1 MAPPCQIL
9 RIVRPRTTIACAFCL
24 SAGLSLRTVILC
36 CQSLPHLPPEIRFP
50 KNFAGTQALGVAP
63 TGSVGAVFR
72 KTQDS
77 SLLHSSTSAS
87 SRCLCPSLWVAAS
100 AFEVRTSH
108 IPSHLHNC
116 ETCRPFHPSDSV
128 KALSPHLEAT
138 FMRRPAALFF
148 LLIFSA
154 TICTAQRRGPI
165 HPPPATS
172 AGAQS
177 TGAGSAITLP
187 ASTKITVALT
197 KAVFT
202 ASAQP
207 GDAIYAVTSFPVVA
221 DTRMAI
227 PPGTYVQGFVDTISR
242 PSGRSPHAEFR
253 LHFVQMVFADGYSV
267 ELYNTPL
274 PSAASDGAA
283 VSSDPVQ
290 QELLIEQ
297 GGLGGAPVADVFVN
311 VSASSDVLLD
321 NGTQFEIQLERPLS
335 LDSARIAAAI
345 AVSKSPRISQFKSA
359 TKCRFIVGTAGTPG
373 TPDTVIA
380 GSPGTPDTVIPGMN
394 GAPDTVIPGISA
406 TPDTVIPGTPGTPGT
421 PDTVCPGPPVVAS
434 AQPDQSTYSKSFP
447 VLGALTLDGQHLTRG
462 NYKATW
468 TGAGDN
474 VDVRLT
480 RKKTPDIVV
489 KAHVVN
495 LPKKASKSIATRH
508 ANADGSQS
516 LESVQFKGQTVA
528 LYFEQVSA
536 GNSSPTANKPPG
548 A

>member
-1 MAPPCQIL
+1 
-9 RIVRPRTTIACAFCL
+9 
-24 SAGLSLRTVILC
+24 
-36 CQSLPHLPPEIRFP
+36 
-50 KNFAGTQALGVAP
+50 
-63 TGSVGAVFR
+63 
-72 KTQDS
+72 
-77 SLLHSSTSAS
+77 
-87 SRCLCPSLWVAAS
+87 
-100 AFEVRTSH
+100 
-108 IPSHLHNC
+108 
-116 ETCRPFHPSDSV
+116 
-128 KALSPHLEAT
+128 
-138 FMRRPAALFF
+138 MRRPAALFF

-154 TICTAQRRGPI
+154 TLGNAQRRGPI
-165 HPPPATS
+165 NPPPATS
-172 AGAQS
+172 ADPQS
-177 TGAGSAITLP
+177 RAASAITLP

-197 KAVFT
+197 KAVFA

-221 DTRMAI
+221 DNRMAI
-227 PPGTYVQGFVDTISR
+227 PPGTYVQGLVDTISR

-267 ELYNTPL
+267 ELYSAPRQ
-274 PSAASDGAA
+274 SAASESNA
-283 VSSDPVQ
+283 VPSDAVQ

-297 GGLGGAPVADVFVN
+297 GGLVGAPVADVIVS
-311 VSASSDVLLD
+311 VSARSDVLLD

-359 TKCRFIVGTAGTPG
+359 TKCRFIAGTPGTPG
-373 TPDTVIA
+373 TPDTVIP

-447 VLGALTLDGQHLTRG
+447 VLGVLTLGGQQLTKG
-462 NYKATW
+462 NYQATW

-480 RKKTPDIVV
+480 RKRTPDIVA
-489 KAHVVN
+489 KAHVVK
-495 LPKKASKSIATRH
+495 LPKKASKSIATPY

-528 LYFEQVSA
+528 LYFEQIPA

>member
-1 MAPPCQIL
+1 
-9 RIVRPRTTIACAFCL
+9 
-24 SAGLSLRTVILC
+24 
-36 CQSLPHLPPEIRFP
+36 
-50 KNFAGTQALGVAP
+50 
-63 TGSVGAVFR
+63 
-72 KTQDS
+72 
-77 SLLHSSTSAS
+77 
-87 SRCLCPSLWVAAS
+87 
-100 AFEVRTSH
+100 
-108 IPSHLHNC
+108 
-116 ETCRPFHPSDSV
+116 
-128 KALSPHLEAT
+128 
-138 FMRRPAALFF
+138 MRRPAALFF
-148 LLIFSA
+148 LFIFSA
-154 TICTAQRRGPI
+154 TICNAQRRGPI
-165 HPPPATS
+165 HPPPTNS
-172 AGAQS
+172 ADPQS
-177 TGAGSAITLP
+177 TSAGSAITLP

-197 KAVFT
+197 KAVFS

-221 DTRMAI
+221 DNRMAI
-227 PPGTYVQGFVDTISR
+227 PPGTYLQGFVDTISR

-274 PSAASDGAA
+274 PSAASDSAA
-283 VSSDPVQ
+283 VLSDPVQ

-297 GGLGGAPVADVFVN
+297 GGLGGAPIADVFVN

-335 LDSARIAAAI
+335 LNSARIAEAI
-345 AVSKSPRISQFKSA
+345 AVAKPPRISQFKSA
-359 TKCRFIVGTAGTPG
+359 TKCRFIAGTPGTPG
-373 TPDTVIA
+373 TPDTEIP
-380 GSPGTPDTVIPGMN
+380 GSPGTPDTVIPGVN

-406 TPDTVIPGTPGTPGT
+406 TPDTVIPGTPGTTAT
-421 PDTVCPGPPVVAS
+421 PDTLCPGPPVVAS
-434 AQPDQSTYSKSFP
+434 APADQSTYSKSFP
-447 VLGALTLDGQHLTRG
+447 VLGALTLDGQQLAKG

-480 RKKTPDIVV
+480 RKRVPDVVV
-489 KAHVVN
+489 KAHVVK
-495 LPKKASKSIATRH
+495 LPKKASKSIATPH

>member
-1 MAPPCQIL
+1 M
-9 RIVRPRTTIACAFCL
+9 RPRTTMACAFCL

-36 CQSLPHLPPEIRFP
+36 CQSLRHLPGKFGSQNIRGCAP
-50 KNFAGTQALGVAP
+50 DSGVAP
-63 TGSVGAVFR
+63 TASVDAVFC
-72 KTQDS
+72 KTQNHT
-77 SLLHSSTSAS
+77 LLGSATSAS
-87 SRCLCPSLWVAAS
+87 SPCRGPALGLAVSVT
-100 AFEVRTSH
+100 EVRTTN

-116 ETCRPFHPSDSV
+116 ETCRPFHPSDAV

-148 LLIFSA
+148 LLTFSA
-154 TICTAQRRGPI
+154 TICNAQRHGPT

-172 AGAQS
+172 AGPQS
-177 TGAGSAITLP
+177 TSAGSAITLP

-202 ASAQP
+202 VSAQP

-227 PPGTYVQGFVDTISR
+227 PPGTYEQGLVDTISR
-242 PSGRSPHAEFR
+242 PSGPSPHAEFR
-253 LHFVQMVFADGYSV
+253 LHFVQMVFADGYNV

-274 PSAASDGAA
+274 PSPSDSAA
-283 VSSDPVQ
+283 VPSDPVQ

-297 GGLGGAPVADVFVN
+297 GGLDGAPVADVFVN

-359 TKCRFIVGTAGTPG
+359 TKCRFIAGTAGTPG
-373 TPDTVIA
+373 IPDTVIA
-380 GSPGTPDTVIPGMN
+380 GSPGTPDTVIPG
-394 GAPDTVIPGISA
+394 I
-406 TPDTVIPGTPGTPGT
+406 PGTPGT

-447 VLGALTLDGQHLTRG
+447 VPGALTLDGQQLTKG
-462 NYKATW
+462 NYKAAW
-468 TGAGDN
+468 TGAGNN

-480 RKKTPDIVV
+480 RKRAPDIVV
-489 KAHVVN
+489 KAHLVK